1 MKLSDY
7 KKDYDALTGKASDVA
22 RHLSFAGIAIV
33 WIFKSG
39 EGPETSLPKLLLLGL
54 GLFAASLFF
63 DLLHY
68 VIASVVWG
76 NFHRKQEKQLTNP
89 ADDPDLTAPAYYNW
103 PAICLFG
110 LKLVAVLAG
119 YVCLVCFLAEAWLA

>member
-33 WIFKSG
+33 WIFRSG
-39 EGPETSLPKLLLLGL
+39 EGPETRLPKVLLLSL
-54 GLFAASLFF
+54 GLFAGSLFF

-76 NFHRKQEKQLTNP
+76 RFHREQEKHLTNP
-89 ADDPDLTAPAYYNW
+89 ADDPDLTAPVYYNW
-103 PAICLFG
+103 PALP
-110 LKLVAVLAG
+110 VRS
-119 YVCLVCFLAEAWLA
+119 